1 MDCCKWGGVSC
12 NNHGESPT
20 LLDVPN
26 LHGGVPNFTGCQSL
40 MMIGFGSNLIKG
52 KLSDFTPQLP
62 NVEILSLYDNLLDG
76 NIPDLTGCKFLVKLD
91 LRKNQLS
98 CNLHTSIGQL
108 ANLLYLD
115 LSDNVLKGVITD
127 VHFQNLTQLSY
138 LGWSHNSLA
147 IELSFSVPFQLY
159 EILLR
164 SCKLGPSFLL
174 WLKTQTA
181 YMKYM
186 YVCVEFDE
194 EKLCEDDMFEEYGR
208 EHVPTDV
215 EVKIEMYYIFC
226 WYETVC
232 CGVSKK
238 AGEFIELADEVQDE
252 ALANNPT
259 DTDFIDLKQLRDQMF
274 AVRPYTQQPKD
285 IYEIHVSLDMYVK
298 ENNVP
303 LICYSF
309 AVQSLKRS
317 RFLKKMLGTF
327 LRFHPRWASP
337 ETNVDLTGASPGLPK
352 RNLSVTDARTSSGCA
367 KPTAPP
373 RKRISTQRRARWK
386 LARPPNAGS
395 NGAGGFLS
403 QDASLWHRLI
413 AVLYGNRSPF
423 VHTGSVSSLS
433 PWNCIL
439 KELNSLSAK
448 GINLLALLKKKVGN
462 GANTLFWEDCW
473 INDVPLSRSFPCL
486 YALELKKG
494 ITVADKLIDASFVA
508 SFHRNPRGGVEE
520 EQLHHL
526 VELVGSISLSPSNDR
541 WAWLLGSSGEF
552 SVHSARTFIDDILL
566 PFVGDVTRWVKV
578 VPIKVNILAWK
589 VCLDKLPTRLNLSL
603 RGIDIPSIICPNC
616 GLAGES
622 CSHLFYSCNLART
635 LWRKIARWWEI
646 DIPDFSCYEEW
657 IAWFKTTR
665 FSKAQ
670 KEMLEGVFYVMWWMI
685 WKFRNQVL
693 FGSSHPRM
701 ELLFDDIEFAIKDL
715 GDLSYFLGL
724 EVSYTNDGLFLS
736 QAKYATDVLT
746 RAALLDSKPVSTP
759 LAANEVFVTGGS
771 LFANPTLYRS
781 LVGALQY
788 LTITRPDLSYAV
800 NQASQFLH
808 APTDA
813 HFQSVKRILRYV
825 KGTITYGLIFRR
837 PHSNSILGY
846 SDADWARCIET
857 RRSTYGYSIF
867 LGGNLVSWSAKKQP
881 TVSRSSC
888 ESEYRAMANTAA
900 EIIWITHLLRELHAL
915 PPDRPTLLCDN
926 KSALFMSQNLDR
938 ETKQVIAQGLC
949 EDGLYVLRDT
959 PMALAATVG
968 VSRKASFEL
977 WHNRLGHVSFDV
989 ISTLNKL
996 GVLDVTS
1003 ILPKPNICKPCQLSK
1018 SQRLP
1023 FELNSKRSSYP
1034 LDLIHCD
1041 LWGPAPVSSDGYLY
1055 YVIFVDDYSRFTWF
1069 YPLKTKSGFY
1079 TVLSAFIKL
1088 VQTQLSR
1095 KIKVFQSDG
1104 GTEFVNHTV
1113 RKIFEDNGTLHRLSC
1128 PYTPQQNGRAERKH
1142 RHLVETGLAMLFHAH
1157 VPASY
1162 WVDAFSSAT
1171 YIINRLPTKLLGN
1184 HSPFELLYSRLPN
1197 YTNFRAFGCLVYP
1210 YLRDYSAHK
1219 LAPRSIPCVFIG
1231 YNPQYK
1237 GYKCLDPD
1245 SSRIYIT
1252 RHARFDEVTFPFAS
1266 TANPN
1271 ALSTLQL
1278 CTFLED
1284 GPPISDAPVPESRP
1298 TDTRPSSSSPCGLC
1312 PVPTTAAEPIHEPDS
1327 TPSSP
1332 YSSEDDN
1339 PPTDSDDV
1347 SSHGAPPAPPATA
1360 PTEPSSVHQM
1370 KTRSKSG
1377 IFKTKHSPDFVSLT
1391 SHALHAALFSLV
1403 QPKGFKSAAKH
1414 PQWMAAMHDE
1424 MEALKQN
1431 CTWTLVPRPSASNIV
1446 GSKWVYRI
1454 KYHADGSVERFK
1466 ARVVAQGFTQI
1477 PGLDYSHTFSPVV
1490 KASTVRIV
1498 LSLAVLHR
1506 WRLHQLDVKNAF
1518 LHGHLNETVY
1528 MEQPP
1533 GFIDPQFP
1541 NHVCK
1546 LSKALYG
1553 LKQAPRAWFHRLSSF
1568 LLAHGFVCS
1577 RADTSL
1583 FVFTK
1588 DSCIMYLLVYVDDL
1602 ILTGNNE
1609 SLLTSFTTR
1618 LNQEFAIKDLGDLS
1632 YFLGLEVSYTN
1643 DGLFL
1648 SQAKYATDVLTRA
1661 ALLDSKPVSTPLAAN
1676 EVFVT
1681 GGSLFANPTLYRSL
1695 VGALQYLT
1703 ITRPDLSYAVNQ
1715 ASQFLHAP
1723 TDAHFQSVKRIL
1735 RYVKGTITYGLIFRR
1750 PHSNSILGYSDADWA
1765 RCIETRRST
1774 YGYSIFLGGNLVSW
1788 SAKKQPTVSRS
1799 SCESEYRA
1807 MANTAAEIIWITHLL
1822 RELHALPPDRPTLLC
1837 DNKSAL
1843 FMSQNPVSHKRAKH
1857 IDLDYHFVREL
1868 VASGKLYTKFIP
1880 TKLQV
1885 ADIFTKSLPRPQ
1897 FEYFRSL
1904 LRLGPPPIRLRG
1916 DIR

>member
-1 MDCCKWGGVSC
+1 M
-12 NNHGESPT
+12 
-20 LLDVPN
+20 
-26 LHGGVPNFTGCQSL
+26 
-40 MMIGFGSNLIKG
+40 
-52 KLSDFTPQLP
+52 LP
-62 NVEILSLYDNLLDG
+62 L
-76 NIPDLTGCKFLVKLD
+76 
-91 LRKNQLS
+91 
-98 CNLHTSIGQL
+98 
-108 ANLLYLD
+108 
-115 LSDNVLKGVITD
+115 
-127 VHFQNLTQLSY
+127 LSY
-138 LGWSHNSLA
+138 QKLTNHIDGTTAPSATITSGDQSIPNPAFTTWNDFDQRA
-147 IELSFSVPFQLY
+147 V
-159 EILLR
+159 ILLN
-164 SCKLGPSFLL
+164 SSLTEEAAAEVLGLTTAHAIWTAL
-174 WLKTQTA
+174 ETA
-181 YMKYM
+181 YSNSS
-186 YVCVEFDE
+186 VE
-194 EKLCEDDMFEEYGR
+194 R
-208 EHVPTDV
+208 IH
-215 EVKIEMYYIFC
+215 
-226 WYETVC
+226 
-232 CGVSKK
+232 S
-238 AGEFIELADEVQDE
+238 
-252 ALANNPT
+252 
-259 DTDFIDLKQLRDQMF
+259 LRD
-274 AVRPYTQQPKD
+274 
-285 IYEIHVSLDMYVK
+285 SL
-298 ENNVP
+298 
-303 LICYSF
+303 
-309 AVQSLKRS
+309 
-317 RFLKKMLGTF
+317 
-327 LRFHPRWASP
+327 
-337 ETNVDLTGASPGLPK
+337 
-352 RNLSVTDARTSSGCA
+352 RNLSKGTSTVSDYGRQFKGICD
-367 KPTAPP
+367 
-373 RKRISTQRRARWK
+373 K
-386 LARPPNAGS
+386 LAAIGQPV
-395 NGAGGFLS
+395 
-403 QDASLWHRLI
+403 D
-413 AVLYGNRSPF
+413 
-423 VHTGSVSSLS
+423 
-433 PWNCIL
+433 
-439 KELNSLSAK
+439 EM
-448 GINLLALLKKKVGN
+448 
-462 GANTLFWEDCW
+462 
-473 INDVPLSRSFPCL
+473 
-486 YALELKKG
+486 
-494 ITVADKLIDASFVA
+494 DKLHWFVCGLGASFETFFTA
-508 SFHRNPRGGVEE
+508 
-520 EQLHHL
+520 
-526 VELVGSISLSPSNDR
+526 I
-541 WAWLLGSSGEF
+541 
-552 SVHSARTFIDDILL
+552 RTTE
-566 PFVGDVTRWVKV
+566 PF
-578 VPIKVNILAWK
+578 
-589 VCLDKLPTRLNLSL
+589 
-603 RGIDIPSIICPNC
+603 
-616 GLAGES
+616 
-622 CSHLFYSCNLART
+622 
-635 LWRKIARWWEI
+635 
-646 DIPDFSCYEEW
+646 
-657 IAWFKTTR
+657 TT
-665 FSKAQ
+665 
-670 KEMLEGVFYVMWWMI
+670 
-685 WKFRNQVL
+685 FR
-693 FGSSHPRM
+693 
-701 ELLFDDIEFAIKDL
+701 DL
-715 GDLSYFLGL
+715 
-724 EVSYTNDGLFLS
+724 LS
-736 QAKYATDVLT
+736 QAESHEMFLKSLHGSATPP
-746 RAALLDSKPVSTP
+746 AA
-759 LAANEVFVTGGS
+759 F
-771 LFANPTLYRS
+771 F
-781 LVGALQY
+781 
-788 LTITRPDLSYAV
+788 
-800 NQASQFLH
+800 SQ
-808 APTDA
+808 
-813 HFQSVKRILRYV
+813 QS
-825 KGTITYGLIFRR
+825 G
-837 PHSNSILGY
+837 
-846 SDADWARCIET
+846 
-857 RRSTYGYSIF
+857 
-867 LGGNLVSWSAKKQP
+867 
-881 TVSRSSC
+881 SRSSQGRQQRQQNY
-888 ESEYRAMANTAA
+888 SRGGGRASNSNGGRGRGGRHPPYCQLCRTNGHYASSCPSLHTYASNAATSDANLAQAFTSQCHVTQGHTDWYVDSGATAHM
-900 EIIWITHLLRELHAL
+900 TSS
-915 PPDRPTLLCDN
+915 PDN
-926 KSALFMSQNLDR
+926 VSHSAPHSGNTRFFLDR

-949 EDGLYVLRDT
+949 EDRLYVLRDT

-1055 YVIFVDDYSRFTWF
+1055 YV
-1069 YPLKTKSGFY
+1069 
-1079 TVLSAFIKL
+1079 
-1088 VQTQLSR
+1088 
-1095 KIKVFQSDG
+1095 
-1104 GTEFVNHTV
+1104 
-1113 RKIFEDNGTLHRLSC
+1113 
-1128 PYTPQQNGRAERKH
+1128 
-1142 RHLVETGLAMLFHAH
+1142 
-1157 VPASY
+1157 
-1162 WVDAFSSAT
+1162 DAFSSTT

-1370 KTRSKSG
+1370 KTRSKSR

-1391 SHALHAALFSLV
+1391 SHALHDALFSLV

-1904 LRLGPPPIRLRG
+1904 LCLGPPPIRLRG